1 MKPFLKQL
9 VETVKA
15 EHQNIGKVT
24 IIVPTQRSGVY
35 IKKYLSELAT
45 ETTWLPSIFTI
56 DDFIKK
62 NCKLKAIDSVELLF
76 LFYELYLEIEGE
88 NADTF
93 LHFSKWA
100 PTLLADFNEMDH
112 YMVDAKIIFNDLK
125 NIKEIDNWSFNEEEL
140 TNIQSNFSDFWKKL
154 PDFYNKLNDRLTELE
169 KGYSGKLYK
178 WVATSIYEILDD
190 YEPNSVYF
198 AGFNALSTSEEQIIE
213 TFVNSK
219 KGQLI
224 IDADTFYVDNVEHEA
239 GYFIRKQI
247 AKNGKNSIKWIESNL
262 LNSAKKIELISAQS
276 DVMMAK
282 SVGEIIQN
290 LSEEEIKKT
299 AIVLADENLLLP
311 VLNSIPNKI
320 DTYNISLGYSLYN
333 SPIYSLLN
341 SVFTVQES
349 YIKFNKGSIHYRGF
363 LSIVEH
369 YLMKN
374 ILNSYSVKQKIV
386 KQNITFV
393 SNKFIQTH
401 DELSPVFFLFE
412 KWDEKNLLSQA
423 FDRLKRLIDL
433 IVLAISFQG
442 NAMELEYLF
451 SAKKLIQK
459 VENKLTKTDYIQD
472 IKTLK
477 FLFFQLFKAESV
489 AFIGE
494 PLSGLQL
501 IGMLETRALDFE
513 NVILVSVNEGV
524 LPKSNSANSFF
535 PYELK
540 RLYELPTYKEK
551 EAIYAN
557 HFYRLMQRT
566 SKAFLLYN
574 NSTSGMGS
582 TEKSRYIEQ
591 LKEELKDQ
599 KQIEISEKIISVD
612 IVNNKMDYN
621 TVSKS
626 EKIIENLQNLAE
638 YGLSPSALNKYIQC
652 PLDFYYSYVVGLR
665 QEDEVEETI
674 EASTFGNVI
683 HKVLEEL
690 YKPLLNKI
698 LIPEDIEGLKKKLDE
713 ELEAQFKEIYS
724 DHYDTGKNYL
734 FFHAAKKNILA
745 FLTQEKKLVKDNEVI
760 IVGLEKKAEKAF
772 PVEINGKTIQAKLK
786 GTIDRVDRVNGELRV
801 IDYKTGVVNAN
812 ELELKDLEKI
822 ISDTNKSKA
831 FQLMFY
837 GLLMEDELKENERFT
852 SGIISFKRL
861 NNGLLELLFAEGRG
875 PKKTTW
881 QPSPV
886 EREEFKGKLQELV
899 QQIFDTSLTF
909 EHNEKAKYCE
919 YC

>member
-1 MKPFLKQL
+1 MKPFLQQL
-9 VETVKA
+9 VETVKT
-15 EHQNIGKVT
+15 EHQNIGEVT

-35 IKKYLSELAT
+35 IKKYLSESAT
-45 ETTWLPSIFTI
+45 ETTWLPEIVTI

-62 NCKLKAIDSVELLF
+62 NCKLKSIDSVELLF
-76 LFYELYLEIEGE
+76 LFYELYLELEKE
-88 NADTF
+88 KADSF

-125 NIKEIDNWSFNEEEL
+125 NIKDIDSWSFNEEKL
-140 TNIQSNFSDFWKKL
+140 TNLQSNFSSFWAKL
-154 PDFYNKLNDRLTELE
+154 PDFYNKLNDKLTELE

-178 WVATSIYEILDD
+178 WVATSIYEVLDD
-190 YEPNSVYF
+190 YEPKTVYF

-213 TFVNSK
+213 TFVNSG
-219 KGQLI
+219 KGQLF

-247 AKNGKNSIKWIESNL
+247 AKNGKSNINWIESNI
-262 LNSAKKIELISAQS
+262 LNSAKKITLLSAQS

-282 SVGEIIQN
+282 SVGEIIEN

-299 AIVLADENLLLP
+299 AVVLADENLLLP

-374 ILNSYSVKQKIV
+374 ILNSYKVKQEIV
-386 KQNITFV
+386 TKNITFV
-393 SNKFIQTH
+393 SNKFIQTQ

-412 KWDEKNLLSQA
+412 KWDETNLLSQA
-423 FDRLKRLIDL
+423 FDSLKRLIDL
-433 IVLAISFQG
+433 IVQSISFQG

-459 VENKLTKTDYIQD
+459 VENKLTKTNYIQD

-477 FLFFQLFKAESV
+477 FLFFQLFKSESV

-494 PLSGLQL
+494 PLSGLQI

-524 LPKSNSANSFF
+524 LPKGNTANSFF

-574 NSTSGMGS
+574 NSTSGMGA

-599 KQIEISEKIISVD
+599 KQIEISEKIISLD
-612 IVNNKMDYN
+612 IVNNKVDYN

-626 EKIIENLQNLAE
+626 DKVIESLKNLAE

-652 PLDFYYSYVVGLR
+652 PLDFYYSYVVGLK
-665 QEDEVEETI
+665 QEEDVEETI

-683 HKVLEEL
+683 HKVLENL
-690 YKPLLNKI
+690 YEPLLNRV
-698 LIPEDIEGLKKKLDE
+698 LIPEEIQQLKKNLDQ
-713 ELEAQFKEIYS
+713 ELENQFKEIYS
-724 DHYDTGKNYL
+724 SHYDTGKNYL
-734 FFHAAKKNILA
+734 FFHAAKKNILD
-745 FLTQEKKLVKDNEVI
+745 FLTQEEKLVKDNEVI
-760 IVGLEKKAEKAF
+760 VIGLEKKVEKAF
-772 PVEINGKTIQAKLK
+772 PIELNGTIIQAKLK
-786 GTIDRVDRVNGELRV
+786 GTIDRIDRVNGELRV

-812 ELELKDLEKI
+812 ELELKDLDKI
-822 ISDTNKSKA
+822 ISDPNKSKA
-831 FQLMFY
+831 FQLLFY
-837 GLLMEDELKENERFT
+837 GLLMEDSLAENEQFT

-861 NNGLLELLFAEGRG
+861 NNGLLELLFAEGRAAN
-875 PKKTTW
+875 KTTW
-881 QPSPV
+881 HPTKI
-886 EREEFKGKLQELV
+886 EREEFIGKLQELI
-899 QQIFDTSLTF
+899 QTIFDTSLTF
-909 EHNEKAKYCE
+909 EHNEKAKYCD